1 MGMNVGLLLH
11 GAEAGEAERGQVL
24 AAPGSIA
31 AHAVFAADIVLLSE
45 DEGAAEVRTGGS
57 LAFYVR
63 AAAVRGMVTLPHGM
77 DVLRPLH
84 TATVTVAL
92 ERPVVLEESQA
103 FAFRHHGRAAGSGTV
118 TRLLRQFPGVS
129 R

>member
-1 MGMNVGLLLH
+1 MSS
-11 GAEAGEAERGQVL
+11 AGGHDRRTAAAWRQGGRGR
-24 AAPGSIA
+24 AWPGSR
-31 AHAVFAADIVLLSE
+31 
-45 DEGAAEVRTGGS
+45 GARVD
-57 LAFYVR
+57 FYVR
-63 AAAVRGMVTLPHGM
+63 AAAVRGVVTLPHGV

-92 ERPVVLEESQA
+92 ERPVALEESQA